1 MFQLLIWMDNSKP
14 SYSYNVLSLAAII
27 SCLLAQNYFHPCSS
41 SSSAYAW
48 FQFHSGYLNF
58 TGSLQLLEL
67 EQFGTQQK
75 WKLSLALEVAAL
87 LSSCTCS
94 CREQTHPRRITL
106 AKFFLS
112 LDELIMMWLMKR
124 WRQWLNIIT
133 IQTMH
138 Y

>member
-27 SCLLAQNYFHPCSS
+27 SCLLAQNYFHPCNS
-41 SSSAYAW
+41 SSSAFAW

-67 EQFGTQQK
+67 CYFKQFVTQQK

-87 LSSCTCS
+87 LSSYTCS
-94 CREQTHPRRITL
+94 CREQTHPRAIRL

-112 LDELIMMWLMKR
+112 LDELIIMWLMKR
-124 WRQWLNIIT
+124 
-133 IQTMH
+133 
-138 Y
+138 